1 MCNGAQQKRL
11 AIGVRVRS
19 DWVVIDRIYVEGN
32 GVGDIIS
39 SGAIR
44 DRELNGDLTVEV
56 SRWSEG
62 PTVSGVAGQLALGG
76 VEQGE

>member
-1 MCNGAQQKRL
+1 M
-11 AIGVRVRS
+11 
-19 DWVVIDRIYVEGN
+19 
-32 GVGDIIS
+32 GDIIS

-62 PTVSGVAGQLALGG
+62 PTISGVAGQLALGG

>member
-1 MCNGAQQKRL
+1 M
-11 AIGVRVRS
+11 
-19 DWVVIDRIYVEGN
+19 
-32 GVGDIIS
+32 GDIIS

-56 SRWSEG
+56 SRWCEG